1 MKPSAPQSKL
11 FVIILGLL
19 SMLPPLAI
27 DMYLPSFLD
36 IARDLNV
43 SQEKVQTTL
52 AIFTFGFAVGQLF
65 WGPIADSFGR
75 KPIILLGI
83 SGGAVASFFLT
94 QTMEIGN
101 FYLLRLIQ
109 GLFGAAPAVVLG
121 ALLRDLFDRNQF
133 ARVMSTISIITM
145 LAPLLA
151 PITGGYIAKWFH
163 WHAIFYSLMMMGIIC
178 TTLVALYLPE
188 TLTQE
193 NKAPLNLIKVLK
205 NFVSLIMHK
214 PTLGY
219 VMVGGMAFSGMFCFL
234 TSGSLVYIGI
244 YGVSPEH
251 FGYFF
256 IMNITIMIAMTVFNR
271 QYVLKWGS
279 ERMLQFGILLQLLA
293 GIWLIITASLEL
305 GLWPM
310 AIGVSVFVGMISL
323 IISNSSAAILDHYPQ
338 MAGTANAVAGTA
350 RFGLASIIGIG
361 LSYIPITS
369 ERPML
374 YAMASC
380 IIVGTLCYYFLTYR
394 QHQANQ

>member
-205 NFVSLIMHK
+205 NFVTLIMHK

-271 QYVLKWGS
+271 QYVIKWGS
-279 ERMLQFGILLQLLA
+279 ERMLQIGISIQLLA

-350 RFGLASIIGIG
+350 RFGIASIIGIG
-361 LSYIPITS
+361 LSHIPITS

-380 IIVGTLCYYFLTYR
+380 IMVGTLCYYFLTYR

>member
-83 SGGAVASFFLT
+83 SGGAVASLFLT
-94 QTMEIGN
+94 QTIEIGN

-205 NFVSLIMHK
+205 NFVTLIMHK

-350 RFGLASIIGIG
+350 RFGIASIIGIG

-380 IIVGTLCYYFLTYR
+380 IIVGTLCYYFLAYR
-394 QHQANQ
+394 QHQENQ